1 MIEVLANTRRV
12 VDADIA
18 ETNVK
23 CVTRRRVKTR
33 GVQLRDARVVVD
45 DGSLRRKYS
54 AQNVRGDFTRRLAR

>member
-23 CVTRRRVKTR
+23 CVTRRVKTR

-45 DGSLRRKYS
+45 W
-54 AQNVRGDFTRRLAR
+54 RLFET

>member
-1 MIEVLANTRRV
+1 MDDRSACQYGV

-23 CVTRRRVKTR
+23 CVTRRVKTR

-45 DGSLRRKYS
+45 W
-54 AQNVRGDFTRRLAR
+54 RLFET